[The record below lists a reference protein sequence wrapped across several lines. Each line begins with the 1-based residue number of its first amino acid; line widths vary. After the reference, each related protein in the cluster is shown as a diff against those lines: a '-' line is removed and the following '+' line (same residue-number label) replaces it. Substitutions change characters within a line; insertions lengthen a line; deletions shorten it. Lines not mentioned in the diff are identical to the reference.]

1 MLRTS
6 AQRSCSRKL
15 SRLKRS
21 ASVFN
26 GAATS
31 RISPSEVAL
40 RITMISSHRELL
52 RHVLSAL
59 GVGSAMVASSG
70 CGGQTV
76 GGDPSLADA
85 SSDLASTP
93 EDAAGPDAAPP
104 DLVIGPPIIIV
115 PRPDVDW
122 DGGAYCQKL
131 VVSRERGSTT
141 IACPADAGD
150 AGMVD
155 PRYMRVRA
163 CLPAPPI
170 GQSCADIY
178 SDSCIHNTYNCGL
191 QSRAQFLLCGP
202 LPGPDDT
209 MLLHHRRGMP
219 RGATVPPR
227 RRGAPRPGE
236 P

>member
-1 MLRTS
+1 
-6 AQRSCSRKL
+6 
-15 SRLKRS
+15 
-21 ASVFN
+21 
-26 GAATS
+26 
-31 RISPSEVAL
+31 
-40 RITMISSHRELL
+40 
-52 RHVLSAL
+52 
-59 GVGSAMVASSG
+59 MVASSG

-178 SDSCIHNTYNCGL
+178 SDSCIL
-191 QSRAQFLLCGP
+191 QHLQLRPPVARAVPALRAAARARRYDAATSP
-202 LPGPDDT
+202 PGDAPWGD
-209 MLLHHRRGMP
+209 RSSSPARCASP
-219 RGATVPPR
+219 R
-227 RRGAPRPGE
+227 
-236 P
+236 